1 MKILRPMRLAG
12 ALLLLISLVGI
23 LHGIRAG
30 IAQVIY
36 CHSRYMSREADPE
49 TILKQCGTAHSFYP
63 YNYYFCIWAG
73 ENAYHNRGKGNTAR
87 SKELLAAAGDW
98 ADTGHDLN
106 PYNSELAVLKTDVLA
121 GNAGTMEEAIAL
133 WESYLDWNFWE
144 PFNHFVMIDLYI
156 KAGRLQDAEEA
167 LYWLQD
173 TKYFTDL
180 AKRLES
186 EFRKQLKM
194 EKR

>member
-1 MKILRPMRLAG
+1 MRIAG
-12 ALLLLISLVGI
+12 AILFLVSIAGI
-23 LHGIRAG
+23 LQATRAG
-30 IAQVIY
+30 VAQIIY
-36 CHSRYMSREADPE
+36 YHSRYISPDSGSE
-49 TILKQCGTAHSFYP
+49 TIVKQCETAHSFYP

-87 SKELLAAAGDW
+87 SRELLVAAKNWAGI
-98 ADTGHDLN
+98 GHDLN
-106 PYNSELAVLKTDVLA
+106 PYNSELAVLMTDVLS
-121 GNAGTMEEAIAL
+121 GTSIDDAISL

-156 KAGRLQDAEEA
+156 KAGRLEEAEEA

-186 EFRKQLKM
+186 EFRKRK
-194 EKR
+194 